1 MINSKI
7 NNNDIFN
14 IFEKNFSHDE
24 LINLLEIGNIIE
36 KQYAVLNLDTIKNKY
51 EANLLVSNLTGI
63 DGKIREAV
71 SYRLNEFINKQPEL
85 FYDEKNYETFAN
97 ASIDIDGNV
106 CRNVIEAVKNLKD
119 NITFSKSYA
128 KSAINIINNALD
140 EISKFTFR
148 DRKYKINKQIFKIYW
163 SLMILEY
170 FYEHADYSSL
180 KKVLTNCS
188 NLKEYTIREKC
199 ARILSCISLDK
210 ELFSLQ
216 NRLKYDENYYVRI
229 VF

>member
-1 MINSKI
+1 MIKTKT
-7 NNNDIFN
+7 NNKEIYN
-14 IFEKNFSHDE
+14 IFEKHFSHDE

-36 KQYAVLNLDTIKNKY
+36 KQYAILNLDTIKNKY

-63 DGKIREAV
+63 DGKVREPV

-85 FYDEKNYETFAN
+85 FYDEKNYEIFAN

-106 CRNVIEAVKNLKD
+106 CRNVIEAVKNLES
-119 NITFSKSYA
+119 NIAFSKSYA
-128 KSAINIINNALD
+128 KSAIDIINNALD

-163 SLMILEY
+163 CLMILEY
-170 FYEHADYSSL
+170 FHEHADYSSL
-180 KKVLTNCS
+180 KEILKKCS
-188 NLKEYTIREKC
+188 NIKEYTIREKC
-199 ARILSCISLDK
+199 AKILSYIHLDK
-210 ELFSLQ
+210 DMLTLQ

>member
-1 MINSKI
+1 MINSKV
-7 NNNDIFN
+7 NNNEVFK
-14 IFEKNFSHDE
+14 IFEKHFSHDE
-24 LINLLEIGNIIE
+24 LINLLKIGNIIE
-36 KQYAVLNLDTIKNKY
+36 KQYAVLNLDAIKNKD

-71 SYRLNEFINKQPEL
+71 SYRLHEFIKIQPEL
-85 FYDEKNYETFAN
+85 FYDEKNFEIFAD

-106 CRNVIEAVKNLKD
+106 CRNVIEAVKNLKN
-119 NITFSKSYA
+119 NIIFAKSYT
-128 KSAINIINNALD
+128 KSAINIINTALD

-163 SLMILEY
+163 CLMILEY
-170 FYEHADYSSL
+170 FHEHADYYSL
-180 KKVLTNCS
+180 KEILNNCS
-188 NLKEYTIREKC
+188 NIKEYTIREKC
-199 ARILSCISLDK
+199 AKILSCINLDK